1 MKKLVLNIISYCF
14 IVLLLEFF
22 IGCSGHNVKRS
33 VPVEVM
39 RFELDVEGFSS
50 LDSAEQDQFNLR
62 YHPLLALFGQ
72 QCFSNDVCD
81 SIMQTRIFVTFKDDV
96 KAAFSNI
103 DTLRNDL
110 GEMKSNYET
119 IFPDA
124 KFPEI
129 ITAILP
135 YNQSVIGTDS
145 AVVISL
151 NHYLG
156 AAHPMYE
163 CYEPY
168 IRLEKEKRMIPVHV
182 AELLVNNK
190 MLEMLHNQCTT
201 LLDFIISEG
210 VRLKLEQML
219 LGSRDIEDLLGWNK
233 QSTQWVEKN
242 EQMLWN
248 TLVSQ
253 DILYSSSS
261 LVIGNMLR
269 PGAYSPVF
277 GTACPSRIGAW
288 IGVRIVEKYC
298 KEKDRDFINSY
309 REILTTNS
317 QTILINSEYNG
328 R

>member
-1 MKKLVLNIISYCF
+1 
-14 IVLLLEFF
+14 
-22 IGCSGHNVKRS
+22 
-33 VPVEVM
+33 
-39 RFELDVEGFSS
+39 
-50 LDSAEQDQFNLR
+50 
-62 YHPLLALFGQ
+62 
-72 QCFSNDVCD
+72 
-81 SIMQTRIFVTFKDDV
+81 
-96 KAAFSNI
+96 
-103 DTLRNDL
+103 
-110 GEMKSNYET
+110 
-119 IFPDA
+119 
-124 KFPEI
+124 
-129 ITAILP
+129 
-135 YNQSVIGTDS
+135 
-145 AVVISL
+145 
-151 NHYLG
+151 
-156 AAHPMYE
+156 MYE

-190 MLEMLHNQCTT
+190 MLEMQHNQCTT

-233 QSTQWVEKN
+233 QCTQWVEKN

-277 GTACPSRIGAW
+277 GTDCPSRIGVW
-288 IGVRIVEKYC
+288 IGARIVEKNC
-298 KEKDRDFINSY
+298 KAKDRDFINSY
-309 REILTTNS
+309 RKIVTTNS
-317 QTILINSEYNG
+317 QTRLINSKYKD

>member
-96 KAAFSNI
+96 KAEFSNI

-124 KFPEI
+124 KSPEI

-168 IRLEKEKRMIPVHV
+168 IRLEKEKKMIPVHV

-210 VRLKLEQML
+210 VRLKL
-219 LGSRDIEDLLGWNK
+219 
-233 QSTQWVEKN
+233 

-298 KEKDRDFINSY
+298 KEKNRDFIDLY